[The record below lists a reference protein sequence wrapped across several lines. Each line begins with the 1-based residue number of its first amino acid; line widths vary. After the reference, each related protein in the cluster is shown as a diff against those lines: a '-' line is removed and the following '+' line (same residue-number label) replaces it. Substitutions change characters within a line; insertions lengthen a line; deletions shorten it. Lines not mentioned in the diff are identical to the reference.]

1 MAHGPRSCYP
11 AILDHSTR
19 PTAAKHA
26 VRPPSAAL
34 IWAGLLTLYLVWGS
48 TYLGIRVAV
57 ESIPPFAM
65 AAVRFAI
72 AGALLVAWSIAS
84 REGRDSDGIGPRRL
98 TLPEVRDTFIVG
110 ALLLGGGM
118 GMVAWG
124 EQSVPSGI
132 AALLVAVMPVWLAI
146 LSRLFVGERLPR
158 IAILGIAVGLG
169 GVALL
174 AWPMNLGGSPIQPA
188 GLAALV
194 FSPVSWAAGSLYAA
208 TRARLPSRQLY
219 ASGLQMLAG
228 SVVLAVMAII
238 AGEASTFRPGAIT
251 SDSLVSLAYL
261 ILVGSLV
268 GYTAYGW
275 LLRVAPLPLVATYA
289 YVNPIVAVVLGAAIL
304 GEPIGL
310 RTIVAGAIIVAAV
323 ALIITARNRLRHDR
337 AEPASPIR
345 RETPE
350 RTIEPAV

>member
-1 MAHGPRSCYP
+1 MRA
-11 AILDHSTR
+11 
-19 PTAAKHA
+19 
-26 VRPPSAAL
+26 PSAAL
-34 IWAGLLTLYLVWGS
+34 VWAGLLTLYFVWGS

-72 AGALLVAWSIAS
+72 AGTLLAVWSVAS
-84 REGRDSDGIGPRRL
+84 REGRDAEGIGPRRL
-98 TLPEVRDTFIVG
+98 TWAEVRDTFIVG

-132 AALLVAVMPVWLAI
+132 AALLVAVMPVWLAV

-158 IAILGIAVGLG
+158 IALLGIAVGFG

-174 AWPMNLGGSPIQPA
+174 AWPTNVGGAAIQPA

-194 FSPVSWAAGSLYAA
+194 VSPVCWAAGSLYAA

-228 SVVLAVMAII
+228 SVVLAVMAVV
-238 AGEASTFRPGAIT
+238 AGEAGAFRPASIT

-304 GEPIGL
+304 AEPIGL
-310 RTIVAGAIIVAAV
+310 RTVVAGAIIVAAV
-323 ALIITARNRLRHDR
+323 ALIITARSRLQRV
-337 AEPASPIR
+337 
-345 RETPE
+345 ETPAPPGTARPTGSNE
-350 RTIEPAV
+350 GSIKTAA